1 MPPTIVELDAPDG
14 AVDPQVPG
22 AWPDPARRYLA
33 NVAEA
38 LDGIDAQERQDLL
51 DDLRTHIDALLEVD
65 SLDGRHPPLNLTIL
79 LGAPRD
85 YAAELLAS
93 AGLQTGPAR
102 SARGWVG
109 RRIEARR
116 ARLTAIRRML
126 RHPRVQAARQW
137 LAQLEPAWWVAR
149 GLGLAIALGVITGG
163 GMQLP
168 VPRVLGSP
176 VVGLLAIVGLVY
188 GSVEVGVG
196 RRVPA
201 GRAWSVALRVSSLVA
216 VFALLATLGSV
227 RGVDNPDQFTV
238 DDELYQE
245 LDYYRNQLGAFG
257 SGLTLPGG
265 EVVTN
270 IYPYDR
276 DGQPLDGVLL
286 YDGVGNPLVLQ
297 PYPEGYGAPFADYG
311 LQTDFAADATGAL
324 VPNLYPLSQY
334 RTGGQG
340 VDGGLV
346 GVDHPPGA
354 QTQQTPSVRPRPEVA
369 VPPGLDG

>member
-1 MPPTIVELDAPDG
+1 MPPTIVEPDAPDG

-38 LDGIDAQERQDLL
+38 LDGIDAQEREDLL
-51 DDLRTHIDALLEVD
+51 DDLRTHIAALLEVD
-65 SLDGRHPPLNLTIL
+65 SLDGRHPPLNL
-79 LGAPRD
+79 
-85 YAAELLAS
+85 
-93 AGLQTGPAR
+93 
-102 SARGWVG
+102 
-109 RRIEARR
+109 
-116 ARLTAIRRML
+116 
-126 RHPRVQAARQW
+126 
-137 LAQLEPAWWVAR
+137 
-149 GLGLAIALGVITGG
+149 
-163 GMQLP
+163 
-168 VPRVLGSP
+168 
-176 VVGLLAIVGLVY
+176 IVGLVY

-201 GRAWSVALRVSSLVA
+201 SRAWSVALRVSSLVA

-238 DDELYQE
+238 NDELYQE
-245 LDYYRNQLGAFG
+245 LDYYRNQLGAIG

-270 IYPYDR
+270 SYPYDR

-311 LQTDFAADATGAL
+311 LQPDFATDATGTL

-346 GVDHPPGA
+346 GVDQPPGA
-354 QTQQTPSVRPRPEVA
+354 QTRQTPSVRPRPEVA